1 MGAEISKSITVILKA
16 ITHRGTQ
23 TIIQC
28 KPNESKENFINM
40 IFNTEI

>member
-1 MGAEISKSITVILKA
+1 MDPEISKSITVILKA

-23 TIIQC
+23 TIIHC

-40 IFNTEI
+40 IINTEI